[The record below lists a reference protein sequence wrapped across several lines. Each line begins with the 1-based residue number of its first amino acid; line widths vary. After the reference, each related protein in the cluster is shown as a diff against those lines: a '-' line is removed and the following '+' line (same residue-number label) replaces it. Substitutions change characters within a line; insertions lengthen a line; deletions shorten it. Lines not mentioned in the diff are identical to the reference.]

1 MSKRAGDPRRAV
13 KGWSENGVPP
23 EKAFPEEKFFRG
35 KFSGQDRPK
44 PVALDGK
51 ANSCANAHEETY
63 PATPV
68 RDEPARNQKLQVALV
83 CDWLVNVGGAERV
96 LLELHKM
103 FPDAPIYTSKYNQK
117 GIDWFKDAE
126 VKTGYLQHFPNCTR
140 KLIGPLRSRWF
151 RKLDLESYDLV
162 ISVTGAEAKGVKTH
176 KTEQKTKNRTGFS
189 TASGKT
195 THICFCHVPT
205 QYYWGLYDDYM
216 KDPGF
221 GFLNPLARLGLKIF
235 VKPMRKRDLEASKRP
250 DYYVTISEYAKEEI
264 KRFYKREA
272 TIIYPPVDTRTFIVE
287 KSNTV
292 ENHKVGKSQVEKS
305 EHQKHTDTYFIT
317 TSRFV
322 NWKRLDLAIR
332 ACIKTGQKL
341 ILIGEGPEE
350 KKLRRLA
357 KNHRNIIFLPKMDQK
372 GLKKYLENAAAYL
385 FPSKE
390 PFGIAPVEALAAGCP
405 VIAYKE
411 GGALDYIKDKENGLF
426 FKEQSVDSLATA
438 IEEFLKMKSKKGS
451 FSAKEISASALP
463 FDTEIFKKKM
473 KEFIDEKIG

>member
-1 MSKRAGDPRRAV
+1 MK
-13 KGWSENGVPP
+13 
-23 EKAFPEEKFFRG
+23 
-35 KFSGQDRPK
+35 
-44 PVALDGK
+44 
-51 ANSCANAHEETY
+51 
-63 PATPV
+63 
-68 RDEPARNQKLQVALV
+68 VALV

-103 FPDAPIYTSKYNQK
+103 YPSAPIYTSKYDRE
-117 GIDWFKDAE
+117 GISWFKDAE
-126 VKTGYLQHFPNCTR
+126 VRTGYLQHFPNCMR

-151 RKLDLESYDLV
+151 RKLDLTDYDLV

-176 KTEQKTKNRTGFS
+176 KTEHEPKNRTGFS
-189 TASGKT
+189 TTGGKT

-250 DYYVTISEYAKEEI
+250 DYYITISEYAKAEI

-272 TIIYPPVDTRTFIVE
+272 TIINPPVDTKTFMLE
-287 KSNTV
+287 KSSAV
-292 ENHKVGKSQVEKS
+292 ENHKVGKSQAEKS
-305 EHQKHTDTYFIT
+305 EHQNCSDTYFIT

-322 NWKRLDLAIR
+322 NWKRLDLAVK
-332 ACIKTGQKL
+332 ACIKTNKKL

-350 KKLRRLA
+350 KHLKRLA
-357 KNHRNIIFLPKMDQK
+357 KNHQNIIFLPKMNQK

-405 VIAYKE
+405 VIAYKA
-411 GGALDYIKDKENGLF
+411 GGALDYIKDGENGLF
-426 FKEQSVDSLATA
+426 FETQSVTSLAEA
-438 IEEFLKMKSKKGS
+438 IEKFDREKFIK
-451 FSAKEISASALP
+451 AKISASALP
-463 FDTEIFKKKM
+463 FDTEIFKTKM
-473 KEFIDEKIG
+473 KEFINEKVR

>member
-1 MSKRAGDPRRAV
+1 MSRVCDDPRSRGNDKRSLSLRGDA
-13 KGWSENGVPP
+13 GASRLEPP
-23 EKAFPEEKFFRG
+23 K
-35 KFSGQDRPK
+35 
-44 PVALDGK
+44 VALI
-51 ANSCANAHEETY
+51 
-63 PATPV
+63 
-68 RDEPARNQKLQVALV
+68 

-103 FPDAPIYTSKYNQK
+103 FPDAPIYTSKYNER

-140 KLIGPLRSRWF
+140 KIIGPLRSRWF
-151 RKLDLESYDLV
+151 RKLDLTSYDLV
-162 ISVTGAEAKGVKTH
+162 ISVTGAEAKGVYTGGGKQTEH
-176 KTEQKTKNRTGFS
+176 KTE
-189 TASGKT
+189 
-195 THICFCHVPT
+195 HICFCHVPT

-235 VKPMRKRDLEASKRP
+235 VKPMRKRDLAASKRP
-250 DYYVTISEYAKEEI
+250 DYYVTISKYAKEEI

-272 TIIYPPVDTRTFIVE
+272 TIIYPPVDTKTFLRE
-287 KSNTV
+287 KSNRETV
-292 ENHKVGKSQVEKS
+292 EN
-305 EHQKHTDTYFIT
+305 YFIT

-322 NWKRLDLAIR
+322 NWKRLDLAIE
-332 ACIKTGQKL
+332 ACIKTNQKL

-350 KKLRRLA
+350 KKLKRLA
-357 KNHRNIIFLPKMDQK
+357 KNHKNIIFLPKMDQK

-426 FKEQSVDSLATA
+426 FNEQTTNSLAAA
-438 IEEFLKMKSKKGS
+438 IEEFLKLKEDKKSFPAKK
-451 FSAKEISASALP
+451 ISDSALP
-463 FDTEIFKKKM
+463 FDTEIFKAKM

>member
-1 MSKRAGDPRRAV
+1 MSQVCDDPRSRDNDKRSLSLRGDAGASRL
-13 KGWSENGVPP
+13 KPP
-23 EKAFPEEKFFRG
+23 K
-35 KFSGQDRPK
+35 
-44 PVALDGK
+44 
-51 ANSCANAHEETY
+51 
-63 PATPV
+63 
-68 RDEPARNQKLQVALV
+68 VALV

-103 FPDAPIYTSKYNQK
+103 YPDAPIYTSKYNQK

-126 VKTGYLQHFPNCTR
+126 VKTGYLQHFPSCTR

-151 RKLDLESYDLV
+151 RKLDLTSYDLV

-176 KTEQKTKNRTGFS
+176 KTEQKSKNRTEIS
-189 TASGKT
+189 TDRGKT
-195 THICFCHVPT
+195 THICFCHIPT

-250 DYYVTISEYAKEEI
+250 DYYITISEYAKEEI

-272 TIIYPPVDTRTFIVE
+272 TIIYPPVNTKTFLRE
-287 KSNTV
+287 KSNREAV
-292 ENHKVGKSQVEKS
+292 EN
-305 EHQKHTDTYFIT
+305 YFIT

-322 NWKRLDLAIR
+322 NWKHLDLAVK
-332 ACIKTGQKL
+332 ACIKTNQNL

-357 KNHRNIIFLPKMDQK
+357 KNHRNIIFLPKTDQK

-411 GGALDYIKDKENGLF
+411 GGALDYIKDGENGLLF
-426 FKEQSVDSLATA
+426 EKQSVDSLSSA
-438 IEEFLKMKSKKGS
+438 IEKFLKLKSKKGS
-451 FSAKEISASALP
+451 FPPKKISTSALP
-463 FDTEIFKKKM
+463 FDTEIFKQKM
-473 KEFIDEKIG
+473 KEFIDEKID